1 MPTDET
7 TVFLAK
13 ITRKRY
19 NYYNCKKTEE
29 FALQTAFTLAAGNAA
44 RVRFLGRTYTEDY
57 TAYSN
62 GEKVEQVTFFDWTMS
77 GFEVAFCGTALS
89 AKIVTDRF
97 DKGPIRFYVYV
108 DCDFAPQEGRMIE
121 VANEE
126 IGEYTLCEGLNEG
139 NHTVMLRRA
148 SCCSRG
154 GFDDPRGLAGRT
166 GLVSLTV
173 TGEAPCLLDRPADK
187 ALKLEFIGDSITC
200 GDAINRVNG
209 QNVEDGTLTYAA
221 FTASLLSADI
231 NVMSISGNGCI
242 CCLFGT
248 PLLDLP
254 DQYLFTDNLAKPS
267 KEALKKWD
275 FARYQPDVVVVNLGT
290 NDRGGVPRVFG
301 YDEFKNGCDKSVN
314 GGKIEHHT
322 GVKDFLTMIHENNPS
337 AKIVWTCG
345 AMGREL
351 CHVIDEAVREWNEAN
366 GFKDAPVAFFAPL
379 PENWSFDHGKAFD
392 DCHPSVLS
400 SKIYA
405 AILTEKI
412 TRILSL

>member
-1 MPTDET
+1 MAEH
-7 TVFLAK
+7 
-13 ITRKRY
+13 
-19 NYYNCKKTEE
+19 
-29 FALQTAFTLAAGNAA
+29 AAA
-44 RVRFLGRTYTEDY
+44 VRFLGRTYTEDY
-57 TAYSN
+57 KKYSD
-62 GEKVEQVTFFDWTMS
+62 GELLKQVTFFDWTMS
-77 GFEVAFCGTALS
+77 GFEVAFHGTSLS
-89 AKIVTDRF
+89 AKLVTDRF
-97 DKGPIRFYVYV
+97 DKGAIRFYVYV

-121 VANEE
+121 LANDEA
-126 IGEYTLCEGLNEG
+126 GDYLLCDGLPEGD
-139 NHTVMLRRA
+139 HTVMLRRA
-148 SCCSRG
+148 SCCCRG

-173 TGEAPCLLDRPADK
+173 TGEAPALLPRPADK
-187 ALKLEFIGDSITC
+187 KLKLEFIGDSITC
-200 GDAINRVNG
+200 GDNINQVNG

-221 FTASLLSADI
+221 FTAHALSADI

-267 KEALKKWD
+267 KEALKEWD
-275 FARYQPDVVVVNLGT
+275 FTRYQPDVVVVNLGT

-301 YDEFKNGCDKSVN
+301 YDEFKNGCDKAV
-314 GGKIEHHT
+314 GGPNVEHHT
-322 GVKDFLTMIHENNPS
+322 GVKDFLTMIHEKNPQ
-337 AKIVWTCG
+337 AKILWTCG

-351 CHVIDEAVREWNEAN
+351 CRVIDEAVREWNEKN

-379 PENWSFDHGKAFD
+379 PENGSYDYGKAFD

-400 SKIYA
+400 SRIYS

-412 TRILSL
+412 TRMLNL